1 MIINKIK
8 MNNIFNSLQDNVEQS
23 LKHLLFRKLSHTLSC
38 AGANKNT
45 I

>member
-8 MNNIFNSLQDNVEQS
+8 MNNILSLQDNVEQS
-23 LKHLLFRKLSHTLSC
+23 LKHLLFCKLSHTLSC
-38 AGANKNT
+38 PRANKNT